1 MTCRTIQRKLPGYL
15 DGALPSAEQ
24 ARLAQHLAHC
34 VACRSELEATSRVSA
49 LLARTEC
56 AQPPAGLALRI
67 RVAVAQERMRERWFP
82 RALRRMRMAARDVL
96 QPLAV
101 PATGGVVMSF
111 AVYCLILQ
119 GLLVGVPLGGY
130 VPNDQPI
137 HFVQPARLESL
148 APFPLHLDPV
158 LGSEAGP
165 SVSMVE
171 FRVNSAG
178 RAVSYEILS
187 GQTDRDTRRQLDQL
201 MMFSSFRPELNFG
214 RPTEGGRV
222 VVRFDEF
229 RVND

>member
-1 MTCRTIQRKLPGYL
+1 MTCRTIQGKLPGYL
-15 DGALPSAEQ
+15 DGALTSGEQ
-24 ARLAQHLAHC
+24 AALAQHLAHC
-34 VACRSELEATSRVSA
+34 VACRGELEATSRVSA
-49 LLARTEC
+49 LLART
-56 AQPPAGLALRI
+56 APALPPAGLALRI
-67 RVAVAQERMRERWFP
+67 RVAVAHERMREQWFW
-82 RALRRMRMAARDVL
+82 RTLRRMRMAARDVL
-96 QPLAV
+96 RPLAV

-111 AVYCLILQ
+111 AVYCLLLQ
-119 GLLVGVPLGGY
+119 TMLVGVPLGGY
-130 VPNDQPI
+130 VPNDLP
-137 HFVQPARLESL
+137 FNLVQPARLETL
-148 APFPLHLDPV
+148 APFPLHVNAPPAPDV
-158 LGSEAGP
+158 TS

-214 RPTEGGRV
+214 RPTEEGRV